1 MSNLVNK
8 PPDDKSSTSLTNGK
22 LRSTTSS
29 FKQRL
34 NDVKQQREAVDPQT
48 MPNRICLMLDCSGSM
63 DNYESP
69 DGSLATRSSSKRR
82 IDLLK
87 EAVQN
92 FVSRCNFDDTSLA
105 IATFP
110 GRTDKTLP
118 LTTQSST
125 IIGYCV
131 GLDPSGG
138 TPLHGCLV
146 RTITEVA
153 MTRGVVVSDGGAT
166 DWFDAAEDRIAIED
180 DENYDRGKIA
190 NNVLKLYK
198 EQGIPLDCV
207 HISSSTDGEAL
218 LRRIASETGGIFMK
232 FSDVTAFS
240 KAFGYL
246 TPGYR
251 AMLTSGSVSASEL
264 GAKEIK

>member
-1 MSNLVNK
+1 MANLINK
-8 PPDDKSSTSLTNGK
+8 PDEASHKLVSGK
-22 LRSTTSS
+22 LTSKQSGFKARIAEVKKATETT
-29 FKQRL
+29 
-34 NDVKQQREAVDPQT
+34 DPQT

-63 DNYESP
+63 DSVEGEY
-69 DGSLATRSSSKRR
+69 GSKTSKRR

-92 FVSRCNFDDTSLA
+92 FVSRCNFTDTSIA

-110 GRTDKTLP
+110 GHSEKALP
-118 LTTQSST
+118 LTAQASLV
-125 IIGYCV
+125 IGYSV
-131 GLDPSGG
+131 GLEASGG
-138 TPLHGCLV
+138 TPLHSCVTRCL
-146 RTITEVA
+146 TDLA
-153 MTRGVVVSDGGAT
+153 MTRGVIVGDGGAT
-166 DWFDAAEDRIAIED
+166 DWISGDVDAFDVDKDLEAKPIIA
-180 DENYDRGKIA
+180 RS
-190 NNVLKLYK
+190 VLQLYK

-207 HISSSTDGEAL
+207 HISSGSDGEEL
-218 LRRIASETGGIFMK
+218 LRKIAAETGGIFLK
-232 FSDVTAFS
+232 FSDVNAFS